1 MFGILPTRVHGFW
14 DYLIGLVL
22 VVVPLWFDFGAGAQT
37 WLPVLLG
44 GGVIVYSLLT
54 DYELGAVELIG
65 MPAHLILD
73 AIGGLLLAASPWLFG
88 FAWEIW
94 VPHVVLGLAE
104 MAAATFTQTR
114 PAYRTQPAGG
124 VNAPA

>member
-1 MFGILPTRVHGFW
+1 MFGILPTRVHGFL
-14 DYLIGLVL
+14 DYLMGIVL
-22 VVVPLWFDFGAGAQT
+22 VTVPLAFNFGAGAQT

-65 MPAHLILD
+65 MPAHLVLD
-73 AIGGLLLAASPWLFG
+73 ALGGLLLAASPWVFG

-104 MAAATFTQTR
+104 VGAAMFTRTR
-114 PAYRTQPAGG
+114 PSHQVQPARRAG
-124 VNAPA
+124 ASA

>member
-1 MFGILPTRVHGFW
+1 VFGILPTRIHGLL
-14 DYLIGLVL
+14 DYLMGTAL
-22 VVVPLWFDFGAGAQT
+22 VVIPLAFQFGAGAQT

-54 DYELGAVELIG
+54 DYELGVVELIA
-65 MPAHLILD
+65 MPAHLFLD
-73 AIGGLLLAASPWLFG
+73 ALGGLLLAASPWLFG

-104 MAAATFTQTR
+104 VGAALFTRTR
-114 PAYRTQPAGG
+114 PSRG
-124 VNAPA
+124 VSPEGRLGASA